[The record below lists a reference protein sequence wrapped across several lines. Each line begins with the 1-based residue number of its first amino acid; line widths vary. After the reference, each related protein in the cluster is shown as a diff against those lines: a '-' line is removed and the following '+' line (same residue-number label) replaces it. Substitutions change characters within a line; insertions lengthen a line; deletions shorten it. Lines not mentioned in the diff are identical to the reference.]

1 MTNPKTLDD
10 VNSLDLSYMGDKW
23 SQDMIQDGMRAII
36 RLNDKMKKK
45 ESNIDVWDYLSK
57 YSPEE
62 GKGFMFSADPIVSQI
77 INEME
82 VGHSGSS
89 VGWTMRQLEL
99 ITKAG
104 LSAHRSMYQQN

>member
-1 MTNPKTLDD
+1 MTIPKTLED
-10 VNSLDLSYMGDKW
+10 VNNLDLSYMDDKW
-23 SQDMIQDGMRAII
+23 SQDMVRDGMKAII

-62 GKGFMFSADPIVSQI
+62 GKGFMFSSDPIVSQI
-77 INEME
+77 VNEME

-89 VGWTMRQLEL
+89 MGWTMRQLEL
-99 ITKAG
+99 IVKAG
-104 LSAHRSMYQQN
+104 LAEHRSMYLH

>member
-1 MTNPKTLDD
+1 MTYPRTIPD
-10 VNSLDLSYMGDKW
+10 VNNLELSYMDNKW
-23 SQDMIQDGMRAII
+23 SEDMVRDGMRAII
-36 RLNDKMKKK
+36 RLNDKMKKN

-77 INEME
+77 VNEME

-89 VGWTMRQLEL
+89 MGWTMRQLEL
-99 ITKAG
+99 IAKAG
-104 LSAHRSMYQQN
+104 FSAHRSLYED

>member
-1 MTNPKTLDD
+1 MTYPRTIPD
-10 VNSLDLSYMGDKW
+10 VNNLELSYMGDKW
-23 SQDMIQDGMRAII
+23 SEDMVRDGMRAII
-36 RLNDKMKKK
+36 RLNDKMKKN

-77 INEME
+77 VNEME

-89 VGWTMRQLEL
+89 MSWTMRQLEL

-104 LSAHRSMYQQN
+104 FSSHRSLYED